1 MPTAWWVQ
9 HHFTGVQTWKPFKT
23 EEQSLETCYLL
34 KRKKKKL
41 WLGLFFRVRLLP
53 VVNLAFCLIIH
64 FRKKDENISV
74 PAALLSPPAC
84 ADILHYPLLA
94 PWLVIQH
101 HNKHTSHHQ
110 ATPVWFL
117 SKPLLL
123 KVCQQRVE
131 RQKQNTSWLS
141 NGEFLLERTV
151 VSWKWVLNAIQA
163 TMAFYWV
170 FNSSAKLW
178 CSKIPQTLL
187 SKSALISV
195 LPSDPAEGL
204 WLLNL

>member
-1 MPTAWWVQ
+1 M
-9 HHFTGVQTWKPFKT
+9 
-23 EEQSLETCYLL
+23 CYLL
-34 KRKKKKL
+34 KKERKEL
-41 WLGLFFRVRLLP
+41 WLGLFLGVWLLP
-53 VVNLAFCLIIH
+53 VRNLAFCLIIH
-64 FRKKDENISV
+64 FKMKDSNFPV

-84 ADILHYPLLA
+84 ADILEYYPLLA
-94 PWLVIQH
+94 PWLVIQY
-101 HNKHTSHHQ
+101 HNTHASYHQ

-151 VSWKWVLNAIQA
+151 VSWKEVLNVIQA

-170 FNSSAKLW
+170 LNSSATLW
-178 CSKIPQTLL
+178 CSEIPQTLL
-187 SKSALISV
+187 SKSTSNIWFTIWSSRGIMAPKSLKGVGFSQ
-195 LPSDPAEGL
+195 LYKYWRMSAWGWSQRL
-204 WLLNL
+204 A